1 MKKIAAIKPATSTVH
16 KILLLLTHPHVIKI
30 ALLTISGFL
39 IRQALVASG
48 QRWANTYH
56 HLGSYLLLPNIA
68 MIITSVI
75 KDDIALSLGMIGAL
89 SIVRFRNPVKS
100 PFELVMFFG
109 LLSLGIVCS
118 VSITLSALLAL
129 ILIVNIFGIK
139 ILDQI
144 LKKFNFNIFQYSFGD
159 GNMNFTLEVN
169 ANNDIKEILD
179 NDNIIY
185 FYFDKERKIFS
196 YRLVFENKDKL
207 ISFKNKLEKDSS
219 VVSVKADIQ
228 S

>member
-1 MKKIAAIKPATSTVH
+1 MV
-16 KILLLLTHPHVIKI
+16 
-30 ALLTISGFL
+30 FF

-75 KDDIALSLGMIGAL
+75 KNDIALSLGMIGAL
-89 SIVRFRNPVKS
+89 SIVRFGNPVKS

-118 VSITLSALLAL
+118 VSVTLSALLAL
-129 ILIVNIFGIK
+129 LLIVTIFGIK

-144 LKKFNFNIFQYSFGD
+144 FKKLILIFFNIPLV
-159 GNMNFTLEVN
+159 M
-169 ANNDIKEILD
+169 EI
-179 NDNIIY
+179 
-185 FYFDKERKIFS
+185 
-196 YRLVFENKDKL
+196 
-207 ISFKNKLEKDSS
+207 
-219 VVSVKADIQ
+219 
-228 S
+228 

>member
-1 MKKIAAIKPATSTVH
+1 MDKIILLITHPHVL
-16 KILLLLTHPHVIKI
+16 KILLLTV
-30 ALLTISGFL
+30 SGFL
-39 IRQALVASG
+39 IRQALVITG

-68 MIITSVI
+68 LIITSII

-109 LLSLGIVCS
+109 LLSLGIVAS
-118 VSITLSALLAL
+118 VSMTLAVLLAL
-129 ILIVNIFGIK
+129 LLIVVIFGIK
-139 ILDQI
+139 ILDKI
-144 LKKFNFNIFQYSFGD
+144 LKKFNFDLFQYSFGD
-159 GNMNFTLEVN
+159 GNLNYTIEIN
-169 ANNDIKEILD
+169 AKEEIKEIVK
-179 NDNIIY
+179 NTNMIY
-185 FYFDKERKIFS
+185 SYFDKERKIFS

-207 ISFKNKLEKDSS
+207 LEFRNKMINRSDI
-219 VVSVKADIQ
+219 VSLKADIQ